1 MIRHLRLP
9 DNETS
14 ESNGVGLGIGLMAP
28 FDLSTCH
35 VSRREAEEKDEA
47 EVEGVLMDVA
57 DELAPP
63 SKKRRVTF
71 G

>member
-1 MIRHLRLP
+1 MRHFRLP

-14 ESNGVGLGIGLMAP
+14 ESNDGLVGLGIGLMAP
-28 FDLSTCH
+28 FDLST
-35 VSRREAEEKDEA
+35 SAEEKDEA
-47 EVEGVLMDVA
+47 EVEGVLIDVA
-57 DELAPP
+57 DDLAPP

>member
-1 MIRHLRLP
+1 
-9 DNETS
+9 
-14 ESNGVGLGIGLMAP
+14 MAP
-28 FDLSTCH
+28 FDLSTCR
-35 VSRREAEEKDEA
+35 VSHREAEEKDEA